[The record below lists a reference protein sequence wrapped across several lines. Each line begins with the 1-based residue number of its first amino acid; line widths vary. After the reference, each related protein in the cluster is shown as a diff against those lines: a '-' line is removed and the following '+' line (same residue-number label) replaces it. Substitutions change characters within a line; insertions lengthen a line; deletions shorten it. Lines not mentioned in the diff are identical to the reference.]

1 MAKANNNS
9 TASERKISD
18 SRLTKVRQDIKSR
31 STQLSTWV
39 KKVEVVES
47 EINAL
52 EDTSVNRPVI
62 TVLEAD
68 KAFYQSKADRL
79 RKEVDSLSKT
89 LSVHI
94 SKNSRIDDKRLGIDT
109 E

>member
-1 MAKANNNS
+1 MAKANNSS
-9 TASERKISD
+9 TAGERKISD
-18 SRLTKVRQDIKSR
+18 SRLTKVRQDIASR
-31 STQLSTWV
+31 AKQLSTWV

-47 EINAL
+47 EINTL
-52 EDTSVNRPVI
+52 GDTSVNQPVI

-68 KAFYQSKADRL
+68 KAFYRSKADRL

-94 SKNSRIDDKRLGIDT
+94 SKNSRLDDKRLGI
-109 E
+109 EAE

>member
-9 TASERKISD
+9 AAGERKISD

-31 STQLSTWV
+31 SSQLSTWV
-39 KKVEVVES
+39 KKVEVIS
-47 EINAL
+47 NDL
-52 EDTSVNRPVI
+52 GNQEDTLVNRPVI
-62 TVLEAD
+62 TVMENDL
-68 KAFYQSKADRL
+68 AFYQSKADRL

-89 LSVHI
+89 LSTYI